1 MESRKVFKLFYH
13 QEIGTA
19 VPSELFR
26 IALRNYS
33 NLLLRTANERNKD
46 NFDGVLSKM
55 SLL

>member
-19 VPSELFR
+19 VLFELFR
-26 IALRNYS
+26 IALPNYS
-33 NLLLRTANERNKD
+33 NSLLRIANERNKD